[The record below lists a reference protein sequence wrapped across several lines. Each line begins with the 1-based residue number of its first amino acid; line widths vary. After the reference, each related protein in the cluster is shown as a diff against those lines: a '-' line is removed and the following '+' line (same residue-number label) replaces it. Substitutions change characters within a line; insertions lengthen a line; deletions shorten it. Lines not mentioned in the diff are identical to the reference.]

1 MQASSQTGFLRVWC
15 MYTKYPKASL
25 PKDIAQNNLDSV
37 RHEKCNLIKVVMQIL
52 NQSREKFLM
61 RKFEVSR
68 HHIPTYLSYLY
79 IDYMLHNFTLLL
91 YRKEYLFF

>member
-1 MQASSQTGFLRVWC
+1 

-68 HHIPTYLSYLY
+68 HHIPMYLSYLC
-79 IDYMLHNFTLLL
+79 IDYTLHNFTLLL
-91 YRKEYLFF
+91 YKIVYYYIHSIFF

>member
-1 MQASSQTGFLRVWC
+1 

>member
-1 MQASSQTGFLRVWC
+1 MQASSQTGFLRVCC

-68 HHIPTYLSYLY
+68 HHIPIYLSYIY
-79 IDYMLHNFTLLL
+79 RLHVA
-91 YRKEYLFF
+91 